1 MLALTRKKDEGIII
15 NGNIKIKILEIQDG
29 KVKVGITA
37 PKEVTIHREEV
48 YLEIKENNKE
58 ALDIEEK
65 DVENLKKIFTSL

>member
-65 DVENLKKIFTSL
+65 DVVNLKKIFTSL